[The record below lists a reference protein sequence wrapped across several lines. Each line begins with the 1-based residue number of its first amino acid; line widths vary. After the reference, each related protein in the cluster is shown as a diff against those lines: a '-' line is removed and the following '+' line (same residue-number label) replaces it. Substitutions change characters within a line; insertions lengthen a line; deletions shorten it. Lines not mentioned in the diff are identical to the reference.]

1 MNSKKQDKVLFQE
14 ENKLNKP
21 NILIN
26 IIHQKSLSIKPK
38 KVYNLF
44 IRKLLDQNVEDF
56 NTRTI
61 STSVSEITRELGV
74 QNRKEI
80 RGVLEDLRKQLIVF
94 EHTIDDKAY
103 IVSTGLISGYA
114 IEKKGRESLKIFFD
128 EKLTQEI
135 LKYNNRYTKLDLI
148 EMNNL
153 QVSHSLSLYEL
164 FKSKLYIYRFQN
176 QDYTEKKLREKL
188 GLINEYDNIKDFNQ
202 KVIRKAIADINKN
215 TLLKVELLKILRPNT
230 KANPKD
236 ERLYKFKLTQDV
248 SKLIKPAQ
256 FRDFLKSRGQTIS
269 HKIRAHTYTLELEEI
284 TDSNYRKFENK
295 TEEELYENKV
305 WLRASGDMTTRE
317 ISFRIWSE
325 LFNSFLKDQDKFL
338 EDHDLDIEDFIEW
351 DSQKPK
357 K

>member
-1 MNSKKQDKVLFQE
+1 M
-14 ENKLNKP
+14 
-21 NILIN
+21 
-26 IIHQKSLSIKPK
+26 
-38 KVYNLF
+38 
-44 IRKLLDQNVEDF
+44 
-56 NTRTI
+56 
-61 STSVSEITRELGV
+61 
-74 QNRKEI
+74 
-80 RGVLEDLRKQLIVF
+80 
-94 EHTIDDKAY
+94 
-103 IVSTGLISGYA
+103 
-114 IEKKGRESLKIFFD
+114 
-128 EKLTQEI
+128 
-135 LKYNNRYTKLDLI
+135 
-148 EMNNL
+148 
-153 QVSHSLSLYEL
+153 
-164 FKSKLYIYRFQN
+164 
-176 QDYTEKKLREKL
+176 
-188 GLINEYDNIKDFNQ
+188 
-202 KVIRKAIADINKN
+202 IRKAIADINKN

-256 FRDFLKSRGQTIS
+256 FRDFLKSRGQTIA

-351 DSQKPK
+351 DSK
-357 K
+357 KSKKVNK